1 LILKRGIISNLWKN
15 HKTHLAYRTPKVA
28 REREGRT
35 NLEIGSG
42 LLLKFQSNEKCSKT
56 NLIESMAPVMTPRTL
71 VFLLYRTITTGII
84 LRVSTTRPVQE
95 EQDENVW

>member
-1 LILKRGIISNLWKN
+1 LHLIYYIII
-15 HKTHLAYRTPKVA
+15 KTPLAYRTPEVE

-42 LLLKFQSNEKCSKT
+42 LLLKFQSKEECSKM
-56 NLIESMAPVMTPRTL
+56 NLIESIALVPTPRTP
-71 VFLLYRTITTGII
+71 VFSFTVLSLRGIN
-84 LRVSTTRPVQE
+84 LRVGTTRRVHE